1 MFFITKGD
9 DNMRF
14 KIEHEIRGRVRLHIC
29 QKRMTCRQADQL
41 EYFLTKLNGVI
52 SVKVVERNQD
62 VVICYSDNREEML
75 RAIQRFSYEKAE
87 APESYLQ
94 NSGREMNE
102 ENFPATSGPDI
113 SDNAEICEIYLERCA
128 HTYKMQN

>member
-1 MFFITKGD
+1 
-9 DNMRF
+9 MRF

-62 VVICYSDNREEML
+62 VVICYSDNREEMTAVMLKTGMQPDKISEQLAQNIIKGL
-75 RAIQRFSYEKAE
+75 RRKY
-87 APESYLQ
+87 
-94 NSGREMNE
+94 
-102 ENFPATSGPDI
+102 
-113 SDNAEICEIYLERCA
+113 
-128 HTYKMQN
+128 

>member
-1 MFFITKGD
+1 M
-9 DNMRF
+9 
-14 KIEHEIRGRVRLHIC
+14 
-29 QKRMTCRQADQL
+29 

-94 NSGREMNE
+94 NSGREMNGE
-102 ENFPATSGPDI
+102 YWEKMVNP
-113 SDNAEICEIYLERCA
+113 CCA
-128 HTYKMQN
+128 PLW

>member
-41 EYFLTKLNGVI
+41 EYFLTKLNGVT
-52 SVKVVERNQD
+52 SAKVVERNQD
-62 VVICYSDNREEML
+62 VVICYSDNREEIDRKSTRL
-75 RAIQRFSYEKAE
+75 
-87 APESYLQ
+87 
-94 NSGREMNE
+94 NSSH
-102 ENFPATSGPDI
+102 P
-113 SDNAEICEIYLERCA
+113 
-128 HTYKMQN
+128 K

>member
-94 NSGREMNE
+94 NSGREMNGE
-102 ENFPATSGPDI
+102 
-113 SDNAEICEIYLERCA
+113 
-128 HTYKMQN
+128 